1 MPSVAEDIDVD
12 LGQQIQMET
21 AAASSVNPIAIR
33 FAFFVVHT
41 CNISYLIII
50 NRPTIINSLAIPRNL
65 KITVSSVFHFAES
78 ATTFW

>member
-33 FAFFVVHT
+33 FAFFV
-41 CNISYLIII
+41 
-50 NRPTIINSLAIPRNL
+50 
-65 KITVSSVFHFAES
+65 ITHMQYILFHYYQ
-78 ATTFW
+78 